1 MQLEAA
7 DSSDSSNLLM
17 LLEEKRDNFK
27 HYLKISGIGEIARRY
42 FIMNA
47 FDGAVTMLGILIGA
61 YVGGAVSPRII
72 LSAGLGAGIAMGVS
86 GFFGAYLAEEA
97 ERSRRIRSL
106 EKALHIDLDDT
117 LIGRAA
123 TFAAVMAALIDALS
137 PMLAALISISPFI
150 LSFMGI
156 LDPWLSYMISI
167 GLILTL
173 LLILGIFLG
182 KVSGENTLYYALATT
197 SAGLVTGLIG
207 IFLQVLF
214 S

>member
-17 LLEEKRDNFK
+17 ILEEKRDNFK

-61 YVGGAVSPRII
+61 YVGGAVSPKII

-173 LLILGIFLG
+173 LLILGVFLG

>member
-7 DSSDSSNLLM
+7 DGSDSSNLLM

-173 LLILGIFLG
+173 LLILGVFLG

>member
-7 DSSDSSNLLM
+7 DGSDSSNLLM

-61 YVGGAVSPRII
+61 YVGGAVSPKII

>member
-173 LLILGIFLG
+173 LLILGVFLG

>member
-61 YVGGAVSPRII
+61 YVGGAVSPKII

-156 LDPWLSYMISI
+156 LDPWLSYMVSI

-207 IFLQVLF
+207 MFLQVLF

>member
-7 DSSDSSNLLM
+7 DGSDSSNLLM

>member
-61 YVGGAVSPRII
+61 YVGGAVSPKII

-173 LLILGIFLG
+173 LLILGVFLG

>member
-7 DSSDSSNLLM
+7 DGSDSSNLLM
-17 LLEEKRDNFK
+17 ILEEKRDNFK

-207 IFLQVLF
+207 ILLQVLF

>member
-17 LLEEKRDNFK
+17 ILEEKRDNFK

-61 YVGGAVSPRII
+61 YVGGAVSPKII